1 MKKLA
6 LLLGSLL
13 VVGATASA
21 KEVVVAPVEVSKEV
35 VVVAEPVVEVI
46 VVEEAFRPS
55 GYVGVEY
62 RAYGKTEGHGDKFYR
77 LPESKYARSIRR

>member
-21 KEVVVAPVEVSKEV
+21 KEFVVAPVEVSKEV
-35 VVVAEPVVEVI
+35 VVVAEPVVEV
-46 VVEEAFRPS
+46 VEEAFRPF
-55 GYVGVEY
+55 GYAGLEY
-62 RAYGKTEGHGDKFYR
+62 RAYGETEG
-77 LPESKYARSIRR
+77 